1 MGILNHQPAISAIIT
16 LLVVQTS
23 LATQGTVTAD
33 KAKSTLGGVTQWK
46 PATPP
51 QSLAALAPNEMPTQ
65 ALHDADPRLD
75 QVKKNDQSTQQSGNA
90 TITKEPGPIAKVFL
104 DFLCFSQNAAQ
115 APTET
120 AAIKTSVR
128 TVQNAEPPP
137 DHTNEGAGYVTITNN
152 PGPLAKIFLD
162 LFGLSQNKVQAPV
175 SVRLE
180 FASNLSRVVP
190 NETLHK
196 EKESDG
202 DLFPSNRQNETSSIT
217 EAVFPAIEVDKTN
230 GTSTSDQN
238 GLKETNQGAAP
249 IRSWIWI
256 FGVLS
261 SVAALCVI
269 TAVSLRMGTF
279 RGTERQSGDFPSD
292 AACQSNKHQAH
303 QGTTAHYLRD
313 RAVPVNLK
321 TAVPSGLLDDN
332 SHVSSEFH
340 PERIDAVKNPLKDVK
355 VVTEFIAGNGRLT
368 ADTTFSHLIVPAY
381 TALGRGVKGGL
392 TRARDC
398 STRPL
403 PHPPNQPLAT
413 TPSSGLQ

>member
-1 MGILNHQPAISAIIT
+1 MGILNHQSAISAIIT

-23 LATQGTVTAD
+23 LVTRGTVTAN

-51 QSLAALAPNEMPTQ
+51 QSLAAPAPNEMPTQ
-65 ALHDADPRLD
+65 TLHNADPRLD
-75 QVKKNDQSTQQSGNA
+75 QVKKNDQSTKQSGDA

-104 DFLCFSQNAAQ
+104 DLLGFSQNTAQ
-115 APTET
+115 APTER
-120 AAIKTSVR
+120 APIKTSVR
-128 TVQNAEPPP
+128 TVHNADPPP
-137 DHTNEGAGYVTITNN
+137 DHMNEDAGYVTITNN

-180 FASNLSRVVP
+180 FASNLSRVFP

-196 EKESDG
+196 EKDSDG
-202 DLFPSNRQNETSSIT
+202 DLFPSNRQNEASSII

-230 GTSTSDQN
+230 GTSTSDQD
-238 GLKETNQGAAP
+238 GLKETNLGAAP

-269 TAVSLRMGTF
+269 TAVSLRMGAA
-279 RGTERQSGDFPSD
+279 RSTERQSEESPSGT
-292 AACQSNKHQAH
+292 ACQSNEHQAS
-303 QGTTAHYLRD
+303 QGTTAPYLRD
-313 RAVPVNLK
+313 RAVPVNLEK
-321 TAVPSGLLDDN
+321 AVPSGRLDDN
-332 SHVSSEFH
+332 IHVSSEFH
-340 PERIDAVKNPLKDVK
+340 PERTDAFKNPLKDLR

-381 TALGRGVKGGL
+381 TALGQGVKGGL

-398 STRPL
+398 STSPL

-413 TPSSGLQ
+413 TPSGGLK